1 MITRGLF
8 IVGTDTGVGK
18 TFVTALAARA
28 ALRRGLSVGVYKPAC
43 SGATRDAAGAIVWE
57 DVRSLEAAV
66 ECRFESQRICPQ
78 RFAAPLAPPVAARLE
93 GRTVD
98 GTLLREGAHWWEGR
112 VELLLVE
119 GVGGLLCPLTEQETV
134 ADLVRDLGYPLVIVS
149 RLGLGTIN
157 HTLLTVEAAQRR
169 NLPIAGIL
177 LNESTSANGDAAA
190 DTIAA
195 ETNED
200 EIARRCTA
208 PILGVLRHGGL
219 RGFERQRR
227 RVEIDWLAVAQ
238 PACRGDSSSCPLVR

>member
-157 HTLLTVEAAQRR
+157 HTLLTVRQAQALGLEIRGVILNDTQGGRR
-169 NLPIAGIL
+169 GLAERTNIEVLPELTGVPL
-177 LNESTSANGDAAA
+177 
-190 DTIAA
+190 
-195 ETNED
+195 
-200 EIARRCTA
+200 
-208 PILGVLRHGGL
+208 LGVVPHDLHRKPRGAGLRHSVDRICDALFSRGG
-219 RGFERQRR
+219 
-227 RVEIDWLAVAQ
+227 
-238 PACRGDSSSCPLVR
+238 